1 MTSERDRAPASVEV
15 DHVFVCCGVGAPEAE
30 ALLRLGLA
38 EGPPNTHPG
47 QGTACRRFPFPSAYL
62 ELIWVRD
69 ADEARSPLSA
79 PTRLLE
85 RWTHRGRAACP
96 FAVIFRPVAG
106 APEPR
111 PPFATWPYHPR
122 YLPPGMAIEIASDTA
137 LAEPEL
143 FYLPFASATRLLQSE
158 RTPGAPPLG
167 RLESVDVA
175 LPGTPALS
183 PAARAAE
190 AAGLVSF
197 SSGETYLMTLT
208 FAAAPSESRD
218 LRPDLPLVLRW

>member
-1 MTSERDRAPASVEV
+1 
-15 DHVFVCCGVGAPEAE
+15 
-30 ALLRLGLA
+30 
-38 EGPPNTHPG
+38 
-47 QGTACRRFPFPSAYL
+47 
-62 ELIWVRD
+62 
-69 ADEARSPLSA
+69 
-79 PTRLLE
+79 
-85 RWTHRGRAACP
+85 
-96 FAVIFRPVAG
+96 VIFRPVA
-106 APEPR
+106 AVPEPR
-111 PPFATWPYHPR
+111 PPFATWPYRPR
-122 YLPPGMAIEIASDTA
+122 YLPPGMAIEIASDT
-137 LAEPEL
+137 LLGEPEL

-158 RTPGAPPLG
+158 KTPAAPPLG

-197 SSGETYLMTLT
+197 SSGEAYLMTLS